1 MLSTTSINDGID
13 TKVPG
18 LTILALANDAKDF
31 YTWLYMVMPSVIFD
45 ITADIFRLVISFRMT
60 F

>member
-13 TKVPG
+13 TKVPS

-45 ITADIFRLVISFRMT
+45 ITVDIFRFVISFRMT